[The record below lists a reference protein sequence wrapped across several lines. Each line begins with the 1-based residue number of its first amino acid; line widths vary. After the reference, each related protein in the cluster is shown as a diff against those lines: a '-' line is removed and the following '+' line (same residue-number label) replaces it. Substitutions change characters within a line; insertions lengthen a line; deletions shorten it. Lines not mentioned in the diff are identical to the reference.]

1 MQQKL
6 LKPQAEWQ
14 LGSQKRNGRQVLHPV
29 TFFFFFSVINYYK
42 ILNRVPCAIQW
53 VLVGYLFYMWL
64 FASINPQLLIYLPH
78 PPSSP
83 LVTVSLFSTS
93 VSLFLFCK

>member
-29 TFFFFFSVINYYK
+29 TSFFF
-42 ILNRVPCAIQW
+42 
-53 VLVGYLFYMWL
+53 
-64 FASINPQLLIYLPH
+64 
-78 PPSSP
+78 
-83 LVTVSLFSTS
+83 LFSYK
-93 VSLFLFCK
+93 LLQDIE